1 MASDFSEDDL
11 IATLFAPIAGA
22 AGLGLLDDAA
32 LIDAPDGMQIVAT
45 KDAVVAGVHFFPTD
59 APGDIARKALRVNI
73 SDLAAKGADPLG
85 FLLAILLPPDLD
97 ERWLQS
103 FAQALGEDARLF
115 HCPLLGGDTVRTD
128 GPLSLSITA
137 LGSAPRGRMARRTGA
152 KAGDLIYVSG
162 SIGDAA
168 LGLRVRAAAAADLAW
183 IELLSDQARAHLLRR
198 YLVPEPRLALAHAVR
213 SLAHG
218 AMDVSDGLAGDLA
231 KMLRVS
237 KVSGQVDLA
246 RMPYSLAAREAI
258 ALAPGLG
265 DVTLTGGDDYEILCT
280 LAPQNAGQF
289 ETAART
295 VGVAVTRIGEV
306 TAGPSELPQFIEQDG
321 AVRTFAKGSYSHF

>member
-1 MASDFSEDDL
+1 VASDFSEDDL

-45 KDAVVAGVHFFPTD
+45 KDALVAGVHFFASD

-85 FLLAILLPPDLD
+85 FLLAILLPPDVD
-97 ERWLQS
+97 MRWLQS

-115 HCPLLGGDTVRTD
+115 QCPLLGGDTVRTD
-128 GPLSLSITA
+128 GLLSMSITA

-168 LGLRVRAAAAADLAW
+168 LGLRVRAVAAVDLAW
-183 IELLSDQARAHLLRR
+183 IELLSDEGRAHLLRR
-198 YLVPEPRLALAHAVR
+198 YLTPEPRLALAHAVR

-237 KVSGQVDLA
+237 NVSGRVDLT
-246 RMPYSLAAREAI
+246 RMPYSLAALEAI
-258 ALAPGLG
+258 ALAPALR
-265 DVTLTGGDDYEILCT
+265 DLALTGGDDYEILCT
-280 LAPQNAGQF
+280 VAPQNADQF
-289 ETAART
+289 EHMAETA
-295 VGVAVTRIGEV
+295 GVAVTHIGEV
-306 TAGPSELPQFIEQDG
+306 TAGPPELPEFIESDG
-321 AVRTFAKGSYSHF
+321 TVRTFAKGSYSHF